1 MRTPRLGIIGG
12 TFDPIHNGHLDAAL
26 AALKALR
33 LTDVLFIPSSVP
45 PHRKTDP
52 KASAYHRLAM
62 TKLATANNDRFRVSD
77 LELRAPV
84 PSYTSRTLQQVAH
97 EGYDPAQLFFITGS
111 DAFVDIEHWYD
122 YPELL
127 NRSNFIVISRSGLP
141 ASTLPNQ
148 LPSLES
154 RMNLVTDVSQLI
166 TDTTPSTAIWLVD
179 ADTSN
184 ASSSDIRKGLEAGTS
199 VSDMLPPLVET
210 YISTQLLYRNP
221 SPKET
226 ST

>member
-1 MRTPRLGIIGG
+1 MKPPRLGIIGG
-12 TFDPIHNGHLDAAL
+12 TFDPIHNGHLNAAA

-33 LTDVLFIPSSVP
+33 LTDVLFVPSGVP
-45 PHRKTDP
+45 AHRKTEP
-52 KASAYHRLAM
+52 KASADHRFAM
-62 TKLATANNDRFRVSD
+62 TTLATANNERFKVSD
-77 LELRAPV
+77 LEIRATA
-84 PSYTSRTLQQVAH
+84 PSYTARTLQQLAH
-97 EGYDPAQLFFITGS
+97 NGYDPSQLFFITGS

-127 NRSNFIVISRSGLP
+127 NRSNFIVISRPGLP

-154 RMNLVTDVSQLI
+154 RINLVTDTSQLI
-166 TDTTPSTAIWLVD
+166 TDTAPSTAIWLVD

-199 VSDMLPPLVET
+199 VSNMLPPLVET
-210 YISTQLLYRNP
+210 YIVKQLLYRNP
-221 SPKET
+221 SLKET
-226 ST
+226 HT

>member
-1 MRTPRLGIIGG
+1 MKPPRLGILGG
-12 TFDPIHNGHLDAAL
+12 TFDPIHNGHLNAAS

-33 LTDVLFIPSSVP
+33 LTDVLFVPSNVP
-45 PHRKTDP
+45 PHRKTKP
-52 KASAYHRLAM
+52 KASAHHRLTM
-62 TKLATANNDRFRVSD
+62 TTLATTNNDRFRVSD

-97 EGYDPAQLFFITGS
+97 EGYAPAELFFITGS
-111 DAFVDIEHWYD
+111 DAFLEIEHWYD

-127 NRSNFIVISRSGLP
+127 NRSNFIVISRPGLP

-154 RMNLVTDVSQLI
+154 RMNLIADASQLVTDAS
-166 TDTTPSTAIWLVD
+166 PSTAIWLVD

-184 ASSSDIRKGLEAGTS
+184 ASSSDMRKGLEAGTS
-199 VSDMLPPLVET
+199 VSNMLPPLVESF
-210 YISTQLLYRNP
+210 IFKQLLYRNT
-221 SPKET
+221 SLKET
-226 ST
+226 HT